1 MLALVLFLQLAK
13 GCKIIHR
20 LSNIFY
26 RLKFLQKDVDS
37 MFKNKNFSILLFG
50 RLITNFGDSI
60 YSIATLTLIYTL
72 TKSTFYSGITLFLIS
87 FTAILQIFVSPII
100 SKFNV
105 KRFLIISQ
113 LFQAI
118 ILLAITYLIYINKL
132 QITTLIIF
140 IVCISFINQIVYP
153 VQLALLPKI
162 VKQED
167 LVKANSLFS
176 IAYQGSDALFNSI
189 GGFIITV
196 FGTIYAF
203 IINSITFFINSFIFI
218 FLSNNLSKNSNTIQ
232 ENYFSKL
239 SSGIKI
245 WNTPLLKPLLIGI
258 IIINFSTSSLL
269 TLLPEYSETS
279 YFYGILL
286 SASGLGILIGA
297 FLSNSQTLKNI
308 RLSALYTTFTLGIAL
323 SWGALS
329 IVNNNSITN
338 KIVNFLLFLFGWILI
353 GILNTYSQT
362 MIQCIISKDKL
373 DVAMSTMIGLSIAL
387 SPLGALL
394 AGVLSIKYS
403 IKTIIIITSLLIF
416 SIFLF
421 WLFNKNI
428 RNLPSFSKLLEIRN

>member
-1 MLALVLFLQLAK
+1 
-13 GCKIIHR
+13 
-20 LSNIFY
+20 
-26 RLKFLQKDVDS
+26 

-87 FTAILQIFVSPII
+87 FTAILQIFVSPLI

-153 VQLALLPKI
+153 VQLSLLPKI

-203 IINSITFFINSFIFI
+203 IINSITFFINTFIFI
-218 FLSNNLSKNSNTIQ
+218 FLSNNLSKNTNTIQ

-297 FLSNSQTLKNI
+297 FLSNSQILKNI
-308 RLSALYTTFTLGIAL
+308 RLSTLYTTFTLGIAL

-373 DVAMSTMIGLSIAL
+373 DVAMSTMIGLSIAF

-428 RNLPSFSKLLEIRN
+428 RNLPSFSKLLEIRD

>member
-1 MLALVLFLQLAK
+1 
-13 GCKIIHR
+13 
-20 LSNIFY
+20 
-26 RLKFLQKDVDS
+26 

-60 YSIATLTLIYTL
+60 YSIATLTLIYSL

-87 FTAILQIFVSPII
+87 FTAILQIFISPII

-105 KRFLIISQ
+105 KYFLIISQ
-113 LFQAI
+113 LLQAI
-118 ILLAITYLIYINKL
+118 ILLVITYLIFIDKL
-132 QITTLIIF
+132 HITTLIIF

-153 VQLALLPKI
+153 IQLSLLPKI
-162 VKQED
+162 VKQQE

-196 FGTIYAF
+196 FGTIFAF
-203 IINSITFFINSFIFI
+203 IINSFTFFVNSILFI
-218 FLSNNLSKNSNTIQ
+218 FLSSDLSKNTNSVQ

-245 WNTPLLKPLLIGI
+245 WNKPLLKPLLIGI

-269 TLLPEYSETS
+269 TVLPEYSETS

-297 FLSNSQTLKNI
+297 FLSNTQILKNI
-308 RLSALYTTFTLGIAL
+308 RLSILYTTFTLGIAL
-323 SWGALS
+323 SWGTLS
-329 IVNNNSITN
+329 ILNNNSITN
-338 KIVNFLLFLFGWILI
+338 RIINFSLFLFGWILI

-362 MIQCIISKDKL
+362 MIQCVISKDKL
-373 DVAMSTMIGLSIAL
+373 DVAMSTMIGLSIAF
-387 SPLGALL
+387 SPLGALI
-394 AGVLSIKYS
+394 AGILSIKYNT
-403 IKTIIIITSLLIF
+403 KTIIIITSLLIF
-416 SIFLF
+416 CVFLF
-421 WLFNKNI
+421 WLFNNNI
-428 RNLPSFSKLLEIRN
+428 RKLPSFSNLTKEDNNL

>member
-1 MLALVLFLQLAK
+1 
-13 GCKIIHR
+13 
-20 LSNIFY
+20 
-26 RLKFLQKDVDS
+26 

-87 FTAILQIFVSPII
+87 FTAILQIFVSPLI

-118 ILLAITYLIYINKL
+118 ILLVITYLIYVNKL

-153 VQLALLPKI
+153 IQLGLLPKI
-162 VKQED
+162 VKQQE

-196 FGTIYAF
+196 FGTIFAF
-203 IINSITFFINSFIFI
+203 IINSFTFFVNSILFI
-218 FLSNNLSKNSNTIQ
+218 FLSSDLSKNTNSVQ

-245 WNTPLLKPLLIGI
+245 WNKPLLKPLLIGI

-269 TLLPEYSETS
+269 TVLPEYSETS

-297 FLSNSQTLKNI
+297 FLSNTQILKNI
-308 RLSALYTTFTLGIAL
+308 RLSILYTTFILGIAL
-323 SWGALS
+323 SWGTLS
-329 IVNNNSITN
+329 ILNNNSITN
-338 KIVNFLLFLFGWILI
+338 RIINFSLFLFGWILI

-373 DVAMSTMIGLSIAL
+373 DVAMSTMVGLSIAF
-387 SPLGALL
+387 SPLGALI
-394 AGVLSIKYS
+394 AGILSIKYNT
-403 IKTIIIITSLLIF
+403 KTIIIITSLLIVCV
-416 SIFLF
+416 FLF
-421 WLFNKNI
+421 WLFNNNI
-428 RNLPSFSKLLEIRN
+428 RKLPSFSNLTKEDNNL

>member
-1 MLALVLFLQLAK
+1 
-13 GCKIIHR
+13 
-20 LSNIFY
+20 
-26 RLKFLQKDVDS
+26 

-87 FTAILQIFVSPII
+87 FTAILQIFISPLI

-118 ILLAITYLIYINKL
+118 ILLAITYLIYVNKL
-132 QITTLIIF
+132 QITMLIIF

-167 LVKANSLFS
+167 LIKANSLFS
-176 IAYQGSDALFNSI
+176 IAYQGSDAFFNSI

-203 IINSITFFINSFIFI
+203 IINSITFFINSAIFI
-218 FLSNNLSKNSNTIQ
+218 FLSNDLSKNTNSIQ
-232 ENYFSKL
+232 ENYFTKL

-297 FLSNSQTLKNI
+297 FLSNSQILKNI
-308 RLSALYTTFTLGIAL
+308 RLSVLYTTFTLGICL

-329 IVNNNSITN
+329 ILNNNSITN
-338 KIVNFLLFLFGWILI
+338 KIINFSLFLFGWILI

-373 DVAMSTMIGLSIAL
+373 DVAMSTMISLSIAF

-428 RNLPSFSKLLEIRN
+428 RNLPSFSKLLEIRD

>member
-1 MLALVLFLQLAK
+1 
-13 GCKIIHR
+13 
-20 LSNIFY
+20 
-26 RLKFLQKDVDS
+26 

-87 FTAILQIFVSPII
+87 FTAILQIFVSPLI
-100 SKFNV
+100 SKFNI

-118 ILLAITYLIYINKL
+118 ILLVITYLIYINKL

-140 IVCISFINQIVYP
+140 IICISFINQIVYP
-153 VQLALLPKI
+153 IQLALLPKI
-162 VKQED
+162 VKQKD
-167 LVKANSLFS
+167 LVRANSLFS

-196 FGTIYAF
+196 FGSIYDF

-218 FLSNNLSKNSNTIQ
+218 FLSDGLSKNTNNIR

-308 RLSALYTTFTLGIAL
+308 RLSILYTTFTLGIAL
-323 SWGALS
+323 SWGSLS
-329 IVNNNSITN
+329 ILNNNSITN
-338 KIVNFLLFLFGWILI
+338 KIINFLLFLFGWILI

-373 DVAMSTMIGLSIAL
+373 DIAMSTMIGLSIAF

-394 AGVLSIKYS
+394 SGVLSIKYS
-403 IKTIIIITSLLIF
+403 IKTIIIITSLLIL

-428 RNLPSFSKLLEIRN
+428 RSLPSFSKLLEVGD

>member
-1 MLALVLFLQLAK
+1 
-13 GCKIIHR
+13 
-20 LSNIFY
+20 
-26 RLKFLQKDVDS
+26 

-87 FTAILQIFVSPII
+87 FTAILQIFVSPLI
-100 SKFNV
+100 SKFDV
-105 KRFLIISQ
+105 KKFLIISQ
-113 LFQAI
+113 LLQAI
-118 ILLAITYLIYINKL
+118 ILLVITYLIFINKL
-132 QITTLIIF
+132 HITTLIIF

-153 VQLALLPKI
+153 IQLGLLPKI
-162 VKQED
+162 VKQQE

-189 GGFIITV
+189 GGFIIEI

-203 IINSITFFINSFIFI
+203 IINSLTFFINSVLFI
-218 FLSNNLSKNSNTIQ
+218 FLSSDLSKNEKTITTQ
-232 ENYFSKL
+232 ENYLSKL
-239 SSGIKI
+239 SNGIKI
-245 WNTPLLKPLLIGI
+245 WNAPLLKPLLIGI

-269 TLLPEYSETS
+269 TILPEYSETS

-297 FLSNSQTLKNI
+297 FLSNKKILQNIKLGTLYI
-308 RLSALYTTFTLGIAL
+308 TFAFGVAV

-329 IVNNNSITN
+329 ILNNNSITN
-338 KIVNFLLFLFGWILI
+338 KIINFLLFLIGWILI

-362 MIQCIISKDKL
+362 LIQCIVNKDRL
-373 DVAMSTMIGLSIAL
+373 DVAMSTMIGLSIAF
-387 SPLGALL
+387 SPLGALV
-394 AGVLSIKYS
+394 AGILSIKFNTK
-403 IKTIIIITSLLIF
+403 IIIIITSLLIL

-421 WLFNKNI
+421 WLFNSNI
-428 RNLPSFSKLLEIRN
+428 RKLPSFSNLTKEDNNL

>member
-1 MLALVLFLQLAK
+1 
-13 GCKIIHR
+13 
-20 LSNIFY
+20 
-26 RLKFLQKDVDS
+26 
-37 MFKNKNFSILLFG
+37 MFKNKNFPILLFG

-87 FTAILQIFVSPII
+87 FTAILQIFISPII

-118 ILLAITYLIYINKL
+118 ILLVITYLIYINKL

-140 IVCISFINQIVYP
+140 IVCISFINQVVYP
-153 VQLALLPKI
+153 IQLALLPKI

-189 GGFIITV
+189 GGFIITF

-203 IINSITFFINSFIFI
+203 IIDSVTFFINSFIFI
-218 FLSNNLSKNSNTIQ
+218 FLSDDLSKNTNTLQ

-258 IIINFSTSSLL
+258 IIINFSTS
-269 TLLPEYSETS
+269 LLPEYSETS

-297 FLSNSQTLKNI
+297 FLSNSEIIKNI
-308 RLSALYTTFTLGIAL
+308 RLSTLYITFTLGIAL

-329 IVNNNSITN
+329 ILNNNSVTN
-338 KIVNFLLFLFGWILI
+338 KIINFSLFLFGWILI

-362 MIQCIISKDKL
+362 MIQCVISKDKL
-373 DVAMSTMIGLSIAL
+373 DVAMSTMIGLSIAF

-394 AGVLSIKYS
+394 SGVLSIKYS

-428 RNLPSFSKLLEIRN
+428 RSLPSFSKLLE

>member
-1 MLALVLFLQLAK
+1 
-13 GCKIIHR
+13 
-20 LSNIFY
+20 
-26 RLKFLQKDVDS
+26 

-87 FTAILQIFVSPII
+87 FTAILQIFVSPLI

-118 ILLAITYLIYINKL
+118 ILLVITYLIYVNKL

-140 IVCISFINQIVYP
+140 IVGISFINQIVYP

-203 IINSITFFINSFIFI
+203 IINSITFFINSAIFI
-218 FLSNNLSKNSNTIQ
+218 FLSNDLSKNTNSIQ

-297 FLSNSQTLKNI
+297 FLSNSQILKNI
-308 RLSALYTTFTLGIAL
+308 RLSVLYATFTLGIGL
-323 SWGALS
+323 FWGALS
-329 IVNNNSITN
+329 ILNNNSITN
-338 KIVNFLLFLFGWILI
+338 KIINFSLFLFGWVLI

-373 DVAMSTMIGLSIAL
+373 DVAMSTMIGLSIAF

-428 RNLPSFSKLLEIRN
+428 RNLPSFSKLLEQEK

>member
-1 MLALVLFLQLAK
+1 
-13 GCKIIHR
+13 
-20 LSNIFY
+20 
-26 RLKFLQKDVDS
+26 

-87 FTAILQIFVSPII
+87 FTAILQIFVSPLI

-118 ILLAITYLIYINKL
+118 ILLVITYLIYVNKL

-153 VQLALLPKI
+153 IQLGLLPKI
-162 VKQED
+162 VKQQD

-189 GGFIITV
+189 GGFIIAI
-196 FGTIYAF
+196 FGSIYAF
-203 IINSITFFINSFIFI
+203 IINSLTFFINSVLFI
-218 FLSNNLSKNSNTIQ
+218 FLSSNLSNNENTNTVQ
-232 ENYFSKL
+232 ENYLSKL

-245 WNTPLLKPLLIGI
+245 WNTPLLKSLLIGI

-269 TLLPEYSETS
+269 TILPEYSETS

-297 FLSNSQTLKNI
+297 FLSNKKILKNI
-308 RLSALYTTFTLGIAL
+308 RLGTLYITFAFGIAV
-323 SWGALS
+323 SWGLLS
-329 IVNNNSITN
+329 ILNNNSITN
-338 KIVNFLLFLFGWILI
+338 KIINFSLFLFGWILI

-362 MIQCIISKDKL
+362 MIQCIVNKDKL
-373 DVAMSTMIGLSIAL
+373 DVAMSTMIGLSIAF
-387 SPLGALL
+387 SPLGALI
-394 AGVLSIKYS
+394 AGILSIKYNT
-403 IKTIIIITSLLIF
+403 KTIIIITSLLIF
-416 SIFLF
+416 CVFLF
-421 WLFNKNI
+421 WLFNNNI
-428 RNLPSFSKLLEIRN
+428 RKLPSFSNLTKEDNNL

>member
-1 MLALVLFLQLAK
+1 
-13 GCKIIHR
+13 
-20 LSNIFY
+20 
-26 RLKFLQKDVDS
+26 

-50 RLITNFGDSI
+50 RLITNLGDSI

-87 FTAILQIFVSPII
+87 FTAILQILISPII
-100 SKFNV
+100 SKFDV

-113 LFQAI
+113 LLQAI
-118 ILLAITYLIYINKL
+118 ILLVITYLICVNKL

-153 VQLALLPKI
+153 IQLSLLPKI
-162 VKQED
+162 VKQQE

-196 FGTIYAF
+196 FGTIFAF
-203 IINSITFFINSFIFI
+203 IINSFTFFVNSILFI
-218 FLSNNLSKNSNTIQ
+218 FLSSDLSKNEKTTNSTQ
-232 ENYFSKL
+232 ENYLSKL

-245 WNTPLLKPLLIGI
+245 WNKPLLKPLLIGI

-269 TLLPEYSETS
+269 TVLPEYSETS

-297 FLSNSQTLKNI
+297 FLSNTQILKNI
-308 RLSALYTTFTLGIAL
+308 RLSILYTTFTLGIAL
-323 SWGALS
+323 SWGTLS
-329 IVNNNSITN
+329 ILNNNSIIN
-338 KIVNFLLFLFGWILI
+338 KIINFSLFLFGWVLI

-362 MIQCIISKDKL
+362 MIQCVISKDEL
-373 DVAMSTMIGLSIAL
+373 DVAMSTMIGLSIAF
-387 SPLGALL
+387 SPLGALI
-394 AGVLSIKYS
+394 AGILSIKYNT
-403 IKTIIIITSLLIF
+403 KTIIIITSLLIF
-416 SIFLF
+416 CVFLF
-421 WLFNKNI
+421 WLFNNNI
-428 RNLPSFSKLLEIRN
+428 RKLPSFSNLTKEDNNL

>member
-1 MLALVLFLQLAK
+1 
-13 GCKIIHR
+13 
-20 LSNIFY
+20 
-26 RLKFLQKDVDS
+26 

-87 FTAILQIFVSPII
+87 FTAILQIFVSPLI

-167 LVKANSLFS
+167 LVKVNSLFS

-218 FLSNNLSKNSNTIQ
+218 FLSNNLSKNTNTIQ

-245 WNTPLLKPLLIGI
+245 WNTPLLKPLLMGI

-297 FLSNSQTLKNI
+297 FLSNSQILKNI
-308 RLSALYTTFTLGIAL
+308 RLSVLYTTFTLGIAL
-323 SWGALS
+323 SWSALS
-329 IVNNNSITN
+329 IVNNNSIIN
-338 KIVNFLLFLFGWILI
+338 KIINFSLFLFGWILI

-373 DVAMSTMIGLSIAL
+373 DVAMSTMIGLSIAF

>member
-1 MLALVLFLQLAK
+1 MFFIV
-13 GCKIIHR
+13 KIFI
-20 LSNIFY
+20 
-26 RLKFLQKDVDS
+26 KDVDS

-60 YSIATLTLIYTL
+60 YSIATLTLIYIL

-87 FTAILQIFVSPII
+87 FTTILQIFVSPLI

-118 ILLAITYLIYINKL
+118 ILLVITYLIYVNKL
-132 QITTLIIF
+132 QITTLIVF

-153 VQLALLPKI
+153 IQLTLLPKI

-218 FLSNNLSKNSNTIQ
+218 SLSNNLSKNTNTIQ

-297 FLSNSQTLKNI
+297 FLSNSQILKNI
-308 RLSALYTTFTLGIAL
+308 RLSVLYTTFTLGIAL

-338 KIVNFLLFLFGWILI
+338 KIYNFLLFLFGWILI

-373 DVAMSTMIGLSIAL
+373 DVAMSTMIGLSIAF

-428 RNLPSFSKLLEIRN
+428 RNLPSFSKLLEIRD

>member
-1 MLALVLFLQLAK
+1 
-13 GCKIIHR
+13 
-20 LSNIFY
+20 
-26 RLKFLQKDVDS
+26 

-87 FTAILQIFVSPII
+87 FTAILQIFVSPLI

-118 ILLAITYLIYINKL
+118 ILLAITYLIYVNKL

-196 FGTIYAF
+196 FGAIYAF
-203 IINSITFFINSFIFI
+203 IINSITFFINSTIFI
-218 FLSNNLSKNSNTIQ
+218 FLSNDLSKNTNSVQ

-297 FLSNSQTLKNI
+297 FLSNSQILKNI
-308 RLSALYTTFTLGIAL
+308 RLSVLYTTFTLGIGL

-338 KIVNFLLFLFGWILI
+338 KIINFSLFLFGWILI

-373 DVAMSTMIGLSIAL
+373 DVAMSTMIGLSIAF

-428 RNLPSFSKLLEIRN
+428 KNLPSFSKLLEQETFHTKNSQ

>member
-1 MLALVLFLQLAK
+1 
-13 GCKIIHR
+13 
-20 LSNIFY
+20 
-26 RLKFLQKDVDS
+26 
-37 MFKNKNFSILLFG
+37 MFKNKNFSLLLFG

-87 FTAILQIFVSPII
+87 FTAILQIFISPII
-100 SKFNV
+100 NKFNV

-113 LFQAI
+113 LLQAI
-118 ILLAITYLIYINKL
+118 ILLAITYLIYVNKL
-132 QITTLIIF
+132 QITMLIIF

-153 VQLALLPKI
+153 IQLALLPKI

-176 IAYQGSDALFNSI
+176 IAYQGSDAFFNSI

-203 IINSITFFINSFIFI
+203 IINSITFFINSTLFI
-218 FLSNNLSKNSNTIQ
+218 FLSDDLSKNGNTNTIQ

-269 TLLPEYSETS
+269 TLLPEYSGAS

-297 FLSNSQTLKNI
+297 FLSNSQIIKNI
-308 RLSALYTTFTLGIAL
+308 RLGVLYTTFTLGIAL

-329 IVNNNSITN
+329 ILNNNSLTN
-338 KIVNFLLFLFGWILI
+338 KIINFSLFLFGWILI

-362 MIQCIISKDKL
+362 MIQCIVNKDKL
-373 DVAMSTMIGLSIAL
+373 DVAMSTMIGLSIAF
-387 SPLGALL
+387 SPLGALF
-394 AGVLSIKYS
+394 AGVSSIKYS

-428 RNLPSFSKLLEIRN
+428 RNLPSFSKLLEKGD

>member
-1 MLALVLFLQLAK
+1 
-13 GCKIIHR
+13 
-20 LSNIFY
+20 
-26 RLKFLQKDVDS
+26 

-87 FTAILQIFVSPII
+87 FTAILQIFISPII
-100 SKFNV
+100 SKFNI
-105 KRFLIISQ
+105 KWFLIISQ

-118 ILLAITYLIYINKL
+118 ILLAITYLIYVNMI

-153 VQLALLPKI
+153 VQLTLLPKI
-162 VKQED
+162 VKQQD

-196 FGTIYAF
+196 FGAIYAF
-203 IINSITFFINSFIFI
+203 IINSITFFINSTIFI
-218 FLSNNLSKNSNTIQ
+218 FLSNDLSKNTNSVQ

-297 FLSNSQTLKNI
+297 FLSNNQILKNI
-308 RLSALYTTFTLGIAL
+308 RLSVLYTIFTLGIGL

-329 IVNNNSITN
+329 ILNNNSITN
-338 KIVNFLLFLFGWILI
+338 KIINFSLFLFGWILI

-373 DVAMSTMIGLSIAL
+373 DVAMSTMIGLSIAF

-428 RNLPSFSKLLEIRN
+428 KNLPSFSKLLEIRD

>member
-1 MLALVLFLQLAK
+1 
-13 GCKIIHR
+13 
-20 LSNIFY
+20 
-26 RLKFLQKDVDS
+26 

-87 FTAILQIFVSPII
+87 FTAILQIFVSPLI

-118 ILLAITYLIYINKL
+118 ILLAITYLIYVNKL

-153 VQLALLPKI
+153 IQLALLPKI

-189 GGFIITV
+189 GGFIITA

-203 IINSITFFINSFIFI
+203 IINSITFFINSTIFI
-218 FLSNNLSKNSNTIQ
+218 FLSNDLSKNTNSVQ
-232 ENYFSKL
+232 ENYFTKL

-297 FLSNSQTLKNI
+297 FLSNSQILKNI
-308 RLSALYTTFTLGIAL
+308 RLSVLYTTFTLGIGL

-329 IVNNNSITN
+329 ILNNNSITN
-338 KIVNFLLFLFGWILI
+338 KIINFSLFLFGWILI

-373 DVAMSTMIGLSIAL
+373 DVAMSTMIGLSIAF

-428 RNLPSFSKLLEIRN
+428 RNLPSFSKLLEIRD

>member
-1 MLALVLFLQLAK
+1 
-13 GCKIIHR
+13 
-20 LSNIFY
+20 
-26 RLKFLQKDVDS
+26 

-87 FTAILQIFVSPII
+87 FTPILQIFISPLI

-118 ILLAITYLIYINKL
+118 ILLAITYLIYVNKL
-132 QITTLIIF
+132 QITMLIIF

-167 LVKANSLFS
+167 LIKANSLFS
-176 IAYQGSDALFNSI
+176 IAYQGSDAFFNSI

-203 IINSITFFINSFIFI
+203 IINSITFFINSAIFI
-218 FLSNNLSKNSNTIQ
+218 FLSNDLSKNTNSIQ
-232 ENYFSKL
+232 ENYFTKL

-297 FLSNSQTLKNI
+297 FLSNSQILKNI
-308 RLSALYTTFTLGIAL
+308 RLSVLYTTFTLGICL

-329 IVNNNSITN
+329 ILNNNSITN
-338 KIVNFLLFLFGWILI
+338 KIINFSLFLFGWILI

-373 DVAMSTMIGLSIAL
+373 DVAMSTMIGLSIAF

-428 RNLPSFSKLLEIRN
+428 RNLPSFSKLLEIRD

>member
-1 MLALVLFLQLAK
+1 
-13 GCKIIHR
+13 
-20 LSNIFY
+20 
-26 RLKFLQKDVDS
+26 

-87 FTAILQIFVSPII
+87 FTAILQIFVSPLI
-100 SKFNV
+100 SKFNI

-118 ILLAITYLIYINKL
+118 ILLVITYLIYINKL
-132 QITTLIIF
+132 HFTTLIIF

-203 IINSITFFINSFIFI
+203 IINSITFFVNSFIFI
-218 FLSNNLSKNSNTIQ
+218 FLSNNLSKNTNTVE

-286 SASGLGILIGA
+286 SVSGLGILIGA
-297 FLSNSQTLKNI
+297 FLSNSQILKNI
-308 RLSALYTTFTLGIAL
+308 RLGVLYTTFTLGIAL

-373 DVAMSTMIGLSIAL
+373 DVAMSTMIGLSIAF

-428 RNLPSFSKLLEIRN
+428 RNLPSFSKLLEIRD

>member
-1 MLALVLFLQLAK
+1 
-13 GCKIIHR
+13 
-20 LSNIFY
+20 
-26 RLKFLQKDVDS
+26 

-87 FTAILQIFVSPII
+87 FTAILQIFVSPLI

-118 ILLAITYLIYINKL
+118 ILLVITYLIYVNKL
-132 QITTLIIF
+132 QITTLIVF

-218 FLSNNLSKNSNTIQ
+218 FLSNNLSKNTNTIQ

-297 FLSNSQTLKNI
+297 FFSNSQILKNI
-308 RLSALYTTFTLGIAL
+308 RLSVLYTTFTLGISL

-338 KIVNFLLFLFGWILI
+338 KIINFSLFLFGWILI

-373 DVAMSTMIGLSIAL
+373 DVAMSTMIGLSIAF

-428 RNLPSFSKLLEIRN
+428 RNLASFSKLLEIRD

>member
-1 MLALVLFLQLAK
+1 
-13 GCKIIHR
+13 
-20 LSNIFY
+20 
-26 RLKFLQKDVDS
+26 

-87 FTAILQIFVSPII
+87 FTAILQIFISPLI

-118 ILLAITYLIYINKL
+118 ILLAITYLIYVNKL

-140 IVCISFINQIVYP
+140 FVCISFINQIVYP
-153 VQLALLPKI
+153 IQLALLPKI

-176 IAYQGSDALFNSI
+176 IAYQGSDAFFNSI

-203 IINSITFFINSFIFI
+203 IINSITFFINSAIFI
-218 FLSNNLSKNSNTIQ
+218 FLSNDLSKNTNTVQ
-232 ENYFSKL
+232 ENYFTKL

-286 SASGLGILIGA
+286 SASGLGILMGA
-297 FLSNSQTLKNI
+297 FLSNSQILKDI
-308 RLSALYTTFTLGIAL
+308 RLSVLYTTFTLGIGL

-338 KIVNFLLFLFGWILI
+338 KIINFSLFLFGWILI

-373 DVAMSTMIGLSIAL
+373 DVAMSTMIGLSIAF

-403 IKTIIIITSLLIF
+403 IKTIIIIT
-416 SIFLF
+416 IFLF

-428 RNLPSFSKLLEIRN
+428 RNLPSFSKLLEIRD

>member
-1 MLALVLFLQLAK
+1 
-13 GCKIIHR
+13 
-20 LSNIFY
+20 
-26 RLKFLQKDVDS
+26 

-87 FTAILQIFVSPII
+87 FTAILQIFISPII
-100 SKFNV
+100 NKFNV

-113 LFQAI
+113 LLQAI
-118 ILLAITYLIYINKL
+118 ILLVITYLIYVNKL

-140 IVCISFINQIVYP
+140 IVCISFVNQIVYP
-153 VQLALLPKI
+153 IQLALLPKI

-203 IINSITFFINSFIFI
+203 IINSITFFINSAIFI
-218 FLSNNLSKNSNTIQ
+218 FLSNDLSKNENTNTIQ

-297 FLSNSQTLKNI
+297 FLSNSQILKNI
-308 RLSALYTTFTLGIAL
+308 RLSVLYTTFTLGISL

-329 IVNNNSITN
+329 ILNNNSITN
-338 KIVNFLLFLFGWILI
+338 KIINFSLFLFGWILI

-373 DVAMSTMIGLSIAL
+373 NVAMSTMIGLSIAF
-387 SPLGALL
+387 SPLGALP

-421 WLFNKNI
+421 WLFNKDI
-428 RNLPSFSKLLEIRN
+428 RNLPSFSKLLEIED

>member
-1 MLALVLFLQLAK
+1 
-13 GCKIIHR
+13 
-20 LSNIFY
+20 
-26 RLKFLQKDVDS
+26 

-87 FTAILQIFVSPII
+87 FTAILQIFVSPLI
-100 SKFNV
+100 SKFNI

-118 ILLAITYLIYINKL
+118 ILLVITYLIYINKL
-132 QITTLIIF
+132 HFTTLIIF

-189 GGFIITV
+189 GGFIITA

-203 IINSITFFINSFIFI
+203 IINSITFFINSFIFV
-218 FLSNNLSKNSNTIQ
+218 FLSNNLSKNTNSIQ
-232 ENYFSKL
+232 ENYFTKL

-297 FLSNSQTLKNI
+297 FLSNSQILKNI
-308 RLSALYTTFTLGIAL
+308 RLSVLYTTFTLGIGL

-329 IVNNNSITN
+329 ILNNNSITN
-338 KIVNFLLFLFGWILI
+338 KIINFSLFLFGWILI

-373 DVAMSTMIGLSIAL
+373 DVAMSTMIGLSIAF

-428 RNLPSFSKLLEIRN
+428 RNLPSFSKLLEIRD

>member
-1 MLALVLFLQLAK
+1 
-13 GCKIIHR
+13 
-20 LSNIFY
+20 
-26 RLKFLQKDVDS
+26 

-60 YSIATLTLIYTL
+60 YSIATLTLIYSL

-87 FTAILQIFVSPII
+87 FTAILQIFISPII

-105 KRFLIISQ
+105 KYFLIISQ
-113 LFQAI
+113 LLQAI
-118 ILLAITYLIYINKL
+118 ILLVITYLIFIDKL
-132 QITTLIIF
+132 HITTLIIF

-153 VQLALLPKI
+153 IQLGLLPKI
-162 VKQED
+162 VKQQD

-189 GGFIITV
+189 GGFIIAI
-196 FGTIYAF
+196 FGSIYAF
-203 IINSITFFINSFIFI
+203 IINSLTFFINSVLFI
-218 FLSNNLSKNSNTIQ
+218 FLSSNLSNNENTNTVQ
-232 ENYFSKL
+232 ENYLSKL

-245 WNTPLLKPLLIGI
+245 WNTPLLKSLLIGI

-269 TLLPEYSETS
+269 TILPEYSETS

-297 FLSNSQTLKNI
+297 FLSNSQILKNI
-308 RLSALYTTFTLGIAL
+308 RLSVLYTTFTLGIAL
-323 SWGALS
+323 SWSALS
-329 IVNNNSITN
+329 IVNNNSIIN
-338 KIVNFLLFLFGWILI
+338 KIINFSLFLFGWILI

-428 RNLPSFSKLLEIRN
+428 RNLPSFSKLLEIID

>member
-1 MLALVLFLQLAK
+1 
-13 GCKIIHR
+13 
-20 LSNIFY
+20 
-26 RLKFLQKDVDS
+26 

-87 FTAILQIFVSPII
+87 FTAILQIFVSPLII
-100 SKFNV
+100 KFNV

-118 ILLAITYLIYINKL
+118 ILLTITYLIYINKL

-196 FGTIYAF
+196 FGIIYAF

-218 FLSNNLSKNSNTIQ
+218 FLSNNLSKNTNTIQ
-232 ENYFSKL
+232 ANYFSKL
-239 SSGIKI
+239 SSGMKI
-245 WNTPLLKPLLIGI
+245 WSTPLLKPLLIGI
-258 IIINFSTSSLL
+258 TIINFSTSSLL

-297 FLSNSQTLKNI
+297 FLSNSQILKNI
-308 RLSALYTTFTLGIAL
+308 RLSVLYTTFTLGIAL
-323 SWGALS
+323 SWSALS
-329 IVNNNSITN
+329 IVNNNSIIN
-338 KIVNFLLFLFGWILI
+338 KIINFSLFLFGWILI

-373 DVAMSTMIGLSIAL
+373 DVTMSTMIGLSIAF

-428 RNLPSFSKLLEIRN
+428 RNLPSFSKLLEIRD

>member
-1 MLALVLFLQLAK
+1 
-13 GCKIIHR
+13 
-20 LSNIFY
+20 
-26 RLKFLQKDVDS
+26 

-87 FTAILQIFVSPII
+87 FTAILQIFVSPLI

-113 LFQAI
+113 LFQVI
-118 ILLAITYLIYINKL
+118 ILLVITYLIYVNKL
-132 QITTLIIF
+132 QITTLIVF

-218 FLSNNLSKNSNTIQ
+218 FLSNNLSKNTNTIQ

-297 FLSNSQTLKNI
+297 FLSNSQILKNI
-308 RLSALYTTFTLGIAL
+308 RLSVLYTTFTLGICL

-329 IVNNNSITN
+329 ILNNNSITN
-338 KIVNFLLFLFGWILI
+338 KIINFSLFLFGWILI

-373 DVAMSTMIGLSIAL
+373 DVAMSTMIGLSIAF

-428 RNLPSFSKLLEIRN
+428 RNLPSFSKLLEIRD

>member
-1 MLALVLFLQLAK
+1 
-13 GCKIIHR
+13 
-20 LSNIFY
+20 
-26 RLKFLQKDVDS
+26 

-87 FTAILQIFVSPII
+87 FTAILQIFISPLI

-118 ILLAITYLIYINKL
+118 ILLAITYLIYVNKL
-132 QITTLIIF
+132 QITMLIIF
-140 IVCISFINQIVYP
+140 IVCISFINQIIYP

-167 LVKANSLFS
+167 LIKANSLFS
-176 IAYQGSDALFNSI
+176 IAYQGSDAFFNSI

-203 IINSITFFINSFIFI
+203 IINSITFFINSAIFI
-218 FLSNNLSKNSNTIQ
+218 FLSNDLSKNTNSIQ
-232 ENYFSKL
+232 ENYFTKL

-297 FLSNSQTLKNI
+297 FLSNSQILKNI
-308 RLSALYTTFTLGIAL
+308 RLSVLYTTFTLGICL

-329 IVNNNSITN
+329 ILNNNSITN
-338 KIVNFLLFLFGWILI
+338 KIINFSLFLFGWILI

-373 DVAMSTMIGLSIAL
+373 DVAMSTMIGLSIAF

-428 RNLPSFSKLLEIRN
+428 RNLPSFSKLLEIRD

>member
-1 MLALVLFLQLAK
+1 
-13 GCKIIHR
+13 
-20 LSNIFY
+20 
-26 RLKFLQKDVDS
+26 

-87 FTAILQIFVSPII
+87 FTAILQIFVSPLI

-113 LFQAI
+113 LLQAI
-118 ILLAITYLIYINKL
+118 ILLVITYLIYVNKL

-162 VKQED
+162 VKQKD

-203 IINSITFFINSFIFI
+203 IINSITFFINSAIFI
-218 FLSNNLSKNSNTIQ
+218 FLSNDLSKNTNSIQ
-232 ENYFSKL
+232 ENYFTKL

-297 FLSNSQTLKNI
+297 FLSNSQILKNI
-308 RLSALYTTFTLGIAL
+308 KLSVLYTIFTLGIGL

-329 IVNNNSITN
+329 ILNNNSITN
-338 KIVNFLLFLFGWILI
+338 KIINFSLFLFGWILI

-373 DVAMSTMIGLSIAL
+373 DVAMSTMIGLSIAF

-428 RNLPSFSKLLEIRN
+428 RNLPSFSKLLEIID

>member
-1 MLALVLFLQLAK
+1 
-13 GCKIIHR
+13 
-20 LSNIFY
+20 
-26 RLKFLQKDVDS
+26 

-87 FTAILQIFVSPII
+87 FTAILQIFISPII
-100 SKFNV
+100 SKFNI
-105 KRFLIISQ
+105 KWFLIISQ

-118 ILLAITYLIYINKL
+118 ILLAITYLIYVNMI

-153 VQLALLPKI
+153 VQLTLLPKI
-162 VKQED
+162 VKQQD

-196 FGTIYAF
+196 FGAIYAF
-203 IINSITFFINSFIFI
+203 IINSITFFINSTIFI
-218 FLSNNLSKNSNTIQ
+218 FLSNDLSKNTNSVQ

-297 FLSNSQTLKNI
+297 FLSNNQILKNI
-308 RLSALYTTFTLGIAL
+308 RLSVLYTIFTLGIGL

-329 IVNNNSITN
+329 ILNNNSITN
-338 KIVNFLLFLFGWILI
+338 KIINFSLFLFGWILI

-373 DVAMSTMIGLSIAL
+373 DVAMSTMIGLSIAF

-421 WLFNKNI
+421 CLFNTNI
-428 RNLPSFSKLLEIRN
+428 KNLPSFSKLLEIRD

>member
-1 MLALVLFLQLAK
+1 
-13 GCKIIHR
+13 
-20 LSNIFY
+20 
-26 RLKFLQKDVDS
+26 

-87 FTAILQIFVSPII
+87 FTAILQIFISPLI

-105 KRFLIISQ
+105 KRFLIVSQ

-118 ILLAITYLIYINKL
+118 ILLAITYLIYVNNL

-203 IINSITFFINSFIFI
+203 IINSITFFINSTIFI
-218 FLSNNLSKNSNTIQ
+218 FLSNDLSKNTNSVQ

-297 FLSNSQTLKNI
+297 FLSNSQILKNI
-308 RLSALYTTFTLGIAL
+308 RLSVLYTTFTLGIGL

-329 IVNNNSITN
+329 ILNNNSITN
-338 KIVNFLLFLFGWILI
+338 KIINFSLFLFGWILI

-373 DVAMSTMIGLSIAL
+373 DVAMSTMIGLSIAF

-428 RNLPSFSKLLEIRN
+428 RNLPSFSKLLEIRD